1 MIVIK
6 LFVGVC
12 LIFAIVALLFWGGHL
27 LSLLGKRGARPPREA
42 PGKRTRGD

>member
-6 LFVGVC
+6 LLVGVC

-27 LSLLGKRGARPPREA
+27 LSLLGKRGARPPRES
-42 PGKRTRGD
+42 PGKRPRGD

>member
-6 LFVGVC
+6 LLVGVC

-27 LSLLGKRGARPPREA
+27 LSLLGKRGARPPRGA
-42 PGKRTRGD
+42 PRKRTRGD